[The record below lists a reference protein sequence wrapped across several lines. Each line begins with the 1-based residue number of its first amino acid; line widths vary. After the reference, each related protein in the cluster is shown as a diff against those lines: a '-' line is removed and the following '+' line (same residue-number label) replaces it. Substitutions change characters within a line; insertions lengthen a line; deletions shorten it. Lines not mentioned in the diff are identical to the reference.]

1 MVWKEIIA
9 EVAAEDSTSP
19 GSYPSDSNTRYQAPG
34 LAEGDQA
41 WRTTEQSS
49 RRAGSVLAW
58 TVAALRRPGGRRP
71 CRCFRAPPCRMV
83 PRLLAGMALLAA
95 AAAAGSLHAG
105 LARDVIELEPAVE
118 VPCSLGSGAC
128 TCAWEV
134 GSTCFV
140 APGTEGSTL
149 LAAGRLARSL
159 CSPEYPTEECR
170 PG

>member
-71 CRCFRAPPCRMV
+71 CRCFRARPCRMV
-83 PRLLAGMALLAA
+83 RLLLAGMVLL
-95 AAAAGSLHAG
+95 AAAGSLHAG
-105 LARDVIELEPAVE
+105 LARDVVELKPAVE

-140 APGTEGSTL
+140 ASGTEGSTL
-149 LAAGRLARSL
+149 LAAGKLAHSL
-159 CSPEYPTEECR
+159 YSPEYPRGECQ